1 MEWWKILGT
10 ADKAQVISAIATAI
24 AAIVALI
31 TTWQNY
37 KSTKKQEEERHA
49 MIKPNFVVTGT
60 LEDRSKMVYSINV
73 ENIGFNI
80 LNGIIAKW
88 EGTEKA
94 NVEFDKYIEE
104 DKTLSYVVKLKFD
117 EIKDA
122 SNDIEGK
129 LIIKYVD
136 VLGKEYNQSINIVFS
151 KVYNEISEKYYLCLK
166 NIYGE
171 SFI

>member
-1 MEWWKILGT
+1 
-10 ADKAQVISAIATAI
+10 
-24 AAIVALI
+24 
-31 TTWQNY
+31 
-37 KSTKKQEEERHA
+37 
-49 MIKPNFVVTGT
+49 
-60 LEDRSKMVYSINV
+60 MVYSINV